1 MLDDEMAVEKNGF
14 DASEQGI
21 VGVQIGP
28 ARLHHADFFAAV
40 GIHEIRNGA
49 AKEIGPRDE
58 VGVKNGNEFALGG
71 VKTIFERAGFVT
83 FAIGAMD
90 VNNGKTARSVAFDAG
105 TGDVARFV
113 GGIIEDLDAQQF
125 ARIVEQRDGVDEALD
140 DVAFVE
146 DGELYSNLWPVG
158 DSRRWSRNIFTVS
171 VVFVE
176 QDVAV
181 QAIRCEDEEHDK
193 VGNHHRKI
201 EGVGMIDA
209 AEGAVGDFVP
219 VMTYGGLLGGE

>member
-1 MLDDEMAVEKNGF
+1 MFDDEMTVQKNGF

-58 VGVKNGNEFALGG
+58 VGVKDGNEFALGA

-90 VNNGKTARSVAFDAG
+90 VNNGETARSVAFDAG

-113 GGIIEDLDAQQF
+113 GGI
-125 ARIVEQRDGVDEALD
+125 
-140 DVAFVE
+140 
-146 DGELYSNLWPVG
+146 N
-158 DSRRWSRNIFTVS
+158 RRAMPGPCSPIS
-171 VVFVE
+171 VRTFPRPPMC
-176 QDVAV
+176 QP
-181 QAIRCEDEEHDK
+181 
-193 VGNHHRKI
+193 
-201 EGVGMIDA
+201 A
-209 AEGAVGDFVP
+209 AASSSANSFAVGSTCPAAVVRP
-219 VMTYGGLLGGE
+219 AEKPAPTNRIASPSRAR

>member
-1 MLDDEMAVEKNGF
+1 VLPAAGGVDGRAAPDARGAIEIEEGAAAGASAMFDDEMAVQKNGF

-58 VGVKNGNEFALGG
+58 VGVKDGNEFALGG

-90 VNNGKTARSVAFDAG
+90 VNNGETARSVAFDAG

-113 GGIIEDLDAQQF
+113 GGIIEDLDA
-125 ARIVEQRDGVDEALD
+125 
-140 DVAFVE
+140 
-146 DGELYSNLWPVG
+146 
-158 DSRRWSRNIFTVS
+158 
-171 VVFVE
+171 
-176 QDVAV
+176 
-181 QAIRCEDEEHDK
+181 
-193 VGNHHRKI
+193 
-201 EGVGMIDA
+201 
-209 AEGAVGDFVP
+209 
-219 VMTYGGLLGGE
+219 